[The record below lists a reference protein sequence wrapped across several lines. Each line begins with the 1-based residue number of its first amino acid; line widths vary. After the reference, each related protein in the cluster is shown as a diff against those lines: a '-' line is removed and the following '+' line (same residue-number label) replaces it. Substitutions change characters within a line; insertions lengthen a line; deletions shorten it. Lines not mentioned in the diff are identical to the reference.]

1 MPVTRNAL
9 CMIQEH
15 TQQHGLPD
23 HAATLERAAAS
34 VGGYA
39 ELAAR
44 LKVSQRQLEYW
55 IGEEETPPH
64 TVFLDAIDII
74 IENALLR
81 LKQYSGLSHTRR
93 VQTSETP

>member
-9 CMIQEH
+9 CMIQKH
-15 TQQHGLPD
+15 TQQHGLLD

-44 LKVSQRQLEYW
+44 LKVSQQQLEHW

-74 IENALLR
+74 IENAL
-81 LKQYSGLSHTRR
+81 RR
-93 VQTSETP
+93 HCRNAGVAQTAMAL